1 MPYILATK
9 VIMHSFSW
17 FLETCPLLKEGHKP
31 SNCLYPPPTF
41 SSFWI
46 PDFIMRANKW
56 SSWESKLSI
65 SVPSLSRVIMPAGGV
80 HTSYVSL
87 TLSLLP
93 SLGLDTH
100 QQSPL
105 SVCFLPWPSQL
116 HTVGLQLC
124 LTCKSDHTT
133 KTSSRFLGFWPTGRS
148 ILSATSP
155 TPSHA
160 SHVNISWQNV

>member
-1 MPYILATK
+1 
-9 VIMHSFSW
+9 MHSFSW

-46 PDFIMRANKW
+46 PDFIMKANEW

-65 SVPSLSRVIMPAGGV
+65 SVPSLEDDHACWRGSHIICLPNSVP
-80 HTSYVSL
+80 TS
-87 TLSLLP
+87 
-93 SLGLDTH
+93 DTH
-100 QQSPL
+100 QQSPF

-116 HTVGLQLC
+116 HMVWLQLC

-133 KTSSRFLGFWPTGRS
+133 KTSSRFLEFWPTGRS

-155 TPSHA
+155 TPSHT